1 MPDKQELR
9 KIYQLGYREGLG
21 DVGMTYDNDPE
32 SERSRAYDRG
42 RTARRVGAGLED
54 K

>member
-1 MPDKQELR
+1 M
-9 KIYQLGYREGLG
+9 LGRLKAFVLGFREGDG

-32 SERSRAYDRG
+32 SPRSRAYDRG
-42 RTARRVGAGLED
+42 RTLRRVFTGQDRGS